1 GAPKEAFD
9 RFGHKFNLAQPLA
22 DLIDATKSIVDDQR
36 TDGAVVFNAVT
47 NWPVETVAPANQNI
61 VYIEVWEPYVWFEDL
76 HLLVTQAQ
84 VAGSGKPVVLAAYID
99 PAWEPNMRLM
109 DAIIFA
115 SGGGRIELGEQVGVL
130 ADPYFPKYKPMTA
143 ELAEVMRR
151 NYDFYVRYQDV
162 IGPRTRDATP
172 DYLRRIQVESVS
184 TSPSQRQ
191 DKVWPIV
198 RESDGVTAVSLIN
211 MLGIE
216 QIQWEKE
223 VPNAPRALGET
234 AVTISGVEN
243 EISHIWFATPDSEDI
258 SPQLLDYTISQE
270 ANQKAITFTIPSLSY
285 WDLIVI
291 EWAH

>member
-1 GAPKEAFD
+1 MAGFFLGCGFGLGLFEEGFGGSADLGTVGDRTGEILAAGLGSGLFRRPGDVHRDRDLDLRVRGDRHLVEADGFD
-9 RFGHKFNLAQPLA
+9 RVHQLDMATL
-22 DLIDATKSIVDDQR
+22 DLD
-36 TDGAVVFNAVT
+36 
-47 NWPVETVAPANQNI
+47 
-61 VYIEVWEPYVWFEDL
+61 
-76 HLLVTQAQ
+76 
-84 VAGSGKPVVLAAYID
+84 
-99 PAWEPNMRLM
+99 
-109 DAIIFA
+109 A

-223 VPNAPRALGET
+223 VPDAPRALGET